1 MNLDKMTVAELRTE
15 ISGHPR
21 VATGDKPMPGLS
33 KMRKAELIE
42 ILTELRTGESEQYE
56 RGNAVAE
63 AFANSM
69 LSGAIYMAG
78 IEGAAEFTAEERR
91 ELNEAKYQ
99 GRYEGKNVKVRV
111 GGKTRFGNVID
122 RVHRDSD
129 PLNRGD
135 GSGLLLLVV
144 RHAAGVNR
152 RSLHRAEDA
161 VLV

>member
-42 ILTELRTGESEQYE
+42 ILTELRTGEREQYE
-56 RGNAVAE
+56 QDNAAAE
-63 AFANSM
+63 SFADSM
-69 LSGAIYMAG
+69 LAGAIV
-78 IEGAAEFTAEERR
+78 AAADSVEFTSEERR
-91 ELNEAKYQ
+91 ELNEAKYR
-99 GRYEGKNVKVRV
+99 GRYEGKNVKVRI
-111 GGKTRFGNVID
+111 GGKTRFGNVVD

-152 RSLHRAEDA
+152 RSLHRAENV